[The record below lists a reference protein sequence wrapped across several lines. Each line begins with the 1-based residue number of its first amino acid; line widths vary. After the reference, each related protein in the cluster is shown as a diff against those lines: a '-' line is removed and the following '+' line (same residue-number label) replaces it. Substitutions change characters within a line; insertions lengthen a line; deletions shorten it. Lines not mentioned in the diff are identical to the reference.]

1 MQVLGQSRL
10 TTRILFWVICA
21 SALMF
26 SLVTTFT
33 VWQERERLYR
43 AAQEDAERNVSRNI
57 AAISIA
63 LWNFDKATLDA
74 LLLALTYSGPI
85 IRAEVWDAQKQIAKI
100 ERVDQSTKPD
110 SVWKIPIIEPDSSR
124 QIGILKI
131 SESYADVRDFFVKN
145 LAAELIAE
153 LIKIGGLAALLFIV
167 IYCVIAR
174 HLQTLARDVSGA
186 EPTNVLT
193 PIRLQRKAVRTD
205 ELDTLV
211 DSINRFRA
219 ERANAEE
226 ALHRDIAERRRVEAA
241 LIKTENDLYEALR
254 IAQLAYWQYD
264 KTTKEF
270 IFNDQYYSLHRTSA
284 EQVGGYR
291 LKTDDFF
298 RKLVDPEDG
307 PAFATYIQQVLQ
319 ARSADHF
326 GPIEVRILCADGA
339 MRWARVRC
347 KMERNDGGASV
358 RLMGTIEDIT
368 ERKLTE
374 DALRAARA
382 ELAHSTQMMTM
393 SGMAAS
399 IAHEIKQPLAAI
411 VASGNAGLRW
421 LARATPDVNETR
433 AALKRIVDDG
443 HRAGEVIDGIR
454 SMLKKDRQTE
464 APEDVNDLV
473 REVLVLLRDE
483 IQSRQVS
490 TRIELADGLPKVS
503 ANRVQLQQVLV
514 NLIMNAVDAM
524 STVVNRARILR
535 VKSDVNEFN
544 QLIITVED
552 SGMGIDPK
560 SIDRIFDAFFTTKSQ
575 GMGMGLSI
583 CRSIIERH
591 GGRMSV
597 SHGQPHGSIFHVLL
611 PATGFVADRRFIPS
625 VGAE

>member
-33 VWQERERLYR
+33 VWQQRERLYQ
-43 AAQEDAERNVSRNI
+43 AAQEDADRNVSRNI

-74 LLLALTYSGPI
+74 LLLALTHSGPI
-85 IRAEVWDAQKQIAKI
+85 VRAEVWDAQKQIAKI
-100 ERVDQSTKPD
+100 DRMDQGTKPD
-110 SVWKIPIIEPDSSR
+110 SIWEIPIFGPNDSQ

-131 SESYADVRDFFVKN
+131 SESYADVHNFFRRS
-145 LAAELIAE
+145 LAAELISE

-167 IYCVIAR
+167 IYRVIAR
-174 HLQTLARDVSGA
+174 HLQSLAREVSGA

-211 DSINRFRA
+211 DSINRYRV

-226 ALHRDIAERRRVEAA
+226 ALHRDIAERRRVEVA

-254 IAQLAYWQYD
+254 IAQLAYWEYD
-264 KTTKEF
+264 KVTEEF

-284 EQVGGYR
+284 ENVGGYR

-298 RKLVDPEDG
+298 QKLVDPEDG
-307 PAFATYIQQVLQ
+307 PALSGYIQQVLQ
-319 ARSADHF
+319 AQSVDHL
-326 GPIEVRILCADGA
+326 GQIEVRILCADGA
-339 MRWARVRC
+339 TRWARVRC
-347 KMERNDGGASV
+347 KMERNDGGAR
-358 RLMGTIEDIT
+358 RLIGTTEDIT
-368 ERKLTE
+368 QRKLTE

-411 VASGNAGLRW
+411 VASGHAGLRW
-421 LARATPDVNETR
+421 LARATPDLDEAR
-433 AALKRIVDDG
+433 MALKRIVDDG

-454 SMLKKDRQTE
+454 SMLKHDRQTA
-464 APEDVNDLV
+464 APEDVNELI
-473 REVLVLLRDE
+473 REVLVLLHDE

-514 NLIMNAVDAM
+514 NLIMNAIDAM
-524 STVVNRARILR
+524 STIVNRPRILR
-535 VKSDVNEFN
+535 VNSEPHEINR
-544 QLIITVED
+544 LMITVED
-552 SGMGIDPK
+552 SGTGIDPK
-560 SIDRIFDAFFTTKSQ
+560 NVDRIFDTFFTTKSQ

-591 GGRMSV
+591 GGRISA
-597 SHGQPHGSIFHVLL
+597 SYGEPHGSMFHILL
-611 PATGFVADRRFIPS
+611 PAGDLGADR
-625 VGAE
+625 

>member
-33 VWQERERLYR
+33 VWQQRERLYR
-43 AAQEDAERNVSRNI
+43 AAQEDADRNVSRNI

-74 LLLALTYSGPI
+74 LLLALTHSGPI
-85 IRAEVWDAQKQIAKI
+85 VRAEVWDAQKQIAKMD
-100 ERVDQSTKPD
+100 RADQRTKPD
-110 SVWKIPIIEPDSSR
+110 SVWEIPISAPDNSR

-131 SESYADVRDFFVKN
+131 YESYADVHDFFVKS
-145 LAAELIAE
+145 LAADLISE

-167 IYCVIAR
+167 IYRVIAR
-174 HLQTLARDVSGA
+174 HLQTLARDVSGVDPA
-186 EPTNVLT
+186 NALT

-211 DSINRFRA
+211 DAINRFRT

-226 ALHRDIAERRRVEAA
+226 ALHRDIAERKRVEAA
-241 LIKTENDLYEALR
+241 LVKTESDLYEALR
-254 IAQLAYWQYD
+254 IAQLAYWEYD
-264 KTTKEF
+264 KVTKEF
-270 IFNDQYYSLHRTSA
+270 IFNDQYYSLHRTNA

-291 LKTDDFF
+291 LQTDEFF

-307 PAFATYIQQVLQ
+307 PALATYIQQALQ
-319 ARSADHF
+319 AQSVDHF
-326 GPIEVRILCADGA
+326 GQVEVRILCADGA
-339 MRWARVRC
+339 TRWARVRC
-347 KMERNDGGASV
+347 KIERNDGGASA
-358 RLMGTIEDIT
+358 RLIGTIEDIT
-368 ERKLTE
+368 QRKLTE
-374 DALRAARA
+374 DALRAART

-421 LARATPDVNETR
+421 LARATPDLDEAR
-433 AALKRIVDDG
+433 LALKRIVDDG
-443 HRAGEVIDGIR
+443 HRASEVIDGIR
-454 SMLKKDRQTE
+454 SMLKSDRQTE
-464 APEDVNDLV
+464 APEDVNERV
-473 REVLVLLRDE
+473 REVLVLLHDE

-490 TRIELADGLPKVS
+490 TRIELADGLPEVS
-503 ANRVQLQQVLV
+503 VNRVQLQQVLV

-524 STVVNRARILR
+524 STIVNRARILR
-535 VKSDVNEFN
+535 VKSELNGSN
-544 QLIITVED
+544 RLMITVED
-552 SGMGIDPK
+552 SGTGIDPK
-560 SIDRIFDAFFTTKSQ
+560 DIDRIFDTFFTTKSQ

-583 CRSIIERH
+583 CRSIIEKY
-591 GGRMSV
+591 GGRISV
-597 SHGQPHGSIFHVLL
+597 SHGEPHGSIFHVLL
-611 PATGFVADRRFIPS
+611 PAADIGPDR
-625 VGAE
+625 

>member
-33 VWQERERLYR
+33 VWQQRERLYR

-74 LLLALTYSGPI
+74 LLLALTHSGPI
-85 IRAEVWDAQKQIAKI
+85 IRAEVWDAEKQIAKI
-100 ERVDQSTKPD
+100 ERVDESTKPD
-110 SVWKIPIIEPDSSR
+110 SVWEIPIIGPDNSR
-124 QIGILKI
+124 PIGILKI
-131 SESYADVRDFFVKN
+131 SESYADVRDFFVKS
-145 LAAELIAE
+145 LAVELISE
-153 LIKIGGLAALLFIV
+153 LIKIGGLAALLFII
-167 IYCVIAR
+167 IYRVVAR

-186 EPTNVLT
+186 EPANVLT

-241 LIKTENDLYEALR
+241 LIKTESDLHEALR

-264 KTTKEF
+264 KITKEF

-298 RKLVDPEDG
+298 EKLVHPEDG
-307 PAFATYIQQVLQ
+307 PALATYIQQVLQ
-319 ARSADHF
+319 AQSRDHL
-326 GPIEVRILCADGA
+326 GQIEVRILCADSA
-339 MRWARVRC
+339 TRWARVRC
-347 KMERNDGGASV
+347 KTERTDGGASV
-358 RLMGTIEDIT
+358 RLIGTIEDIT
-368 ERKLTE
+368 LRKLTE

-421 LARATPDVNETR
+421 LARATPDVDEAQ

-464 APEDVNDLV
+464 APEDVNELV
-473 REVLVLLRDE
+473 REVLVLLHDE

-490 TRIELADGLPKVS
+490 TRIELADSLPKVS

-524 STVVNRARILR
+524 STIVNRARILR
-535 VKSDVNEFN
+535 VQSDVDEFN
-544 QLIITVED
+544 QLMITVED

-560 SIDRIFDAFFTTKSQ
+560 NIDRIFNPFFTTKSQ

-583 CRSIIERH
+583 CQSIIERH

-611 PATGFVADRRFIPS
+611 PATGSVADR
-625 VGAE
+625 